1 MTVYPGAPSYASWG
15 ARVGGYLLDGLI
27 QGIPYIVLGG
37 IGAAIGGSSGTLLI
51 VLGAL
56 ASAGLWIY
64 NRFIQGGGT
73 GQTWGRK
80 ALGTRLVGEQTGQP
94 IGAGMAFVRDL
105 AHIVD
110 SLICYIGW
118 LFPLWDDKKQTIAD
132 KIVKTVVIQP

>member
-1 MTVYPGAPSYASWG
+1 MTVFPGAPSYASWG
-15 ARVGGYLLDGLI
+15 ARVGSYLLDGLI
-27 QGIPYIVLGG
+27 QAVPYIVLGG
-37 IGAAIGGSSGTLLI
+37 IGLAIGGSSGAVLV
-51 VLGAL
+51 VLGVL
-56 ASAGLWIY
+56 GSVGLWIY

-105 AHIVD
+105 AHLAD
-110 SLICYIGW
+110 TAICYIGW